1 MSDDLSASLFDKY
14 VGTTFTATSPDG
26 GAVPLTLVEVTAWPE
41 QPHAP
46 RTDPF
51 SLLFTGPPD
60 RAFPQ
65 SVVTLTHPEIGPWDL
80 LLVPRQP
87 VADGLARYEVMV
99 N

>member
-1 MSDDLSASLFDKY
+1 MTDDLRASTFEKH
-14 VGTTFTATSPDG
+14 VGTTFTATSQEGD
-26 GAVPLTLVEVTAWPE
+26 AVPLTLVEVLPYPE

-51 SLLFTGPPD
+51 SLMFTGPPE

-65 SVVTLTHPEIGPWDL
+65 CVRTVTHPEIGPWDL
-80 LLVPRQP
+80 LLVPRRP
-87 VADGLARYEVMV
+87 EADGLARYEVMI